1 MKGQESKSEQGKEHS
16 LDIRKRKASKGIKEN
31 QRDGDPSV
39 RKDYHVYELNIR
51 EKAVYL
57 VGYILAAS
65 LVSFLFYH
73 SLFPAV
79 IAIPFAGKFLKGQ
92 QKRLAEKQ
100 RKQFL
105 AEFLTGIRAVSN
117 ALGAGYSIENAFEQ
131 AEKETRK
138 VYGENSMIVREF
150 SYLTSMLKVNRT
162 LEYLLEELGQRSG
175 LEDVE
180 SFAEVFAVARRSGGD
195 LNLII
200 RSTVEHISQKE
211 ETRQEIETGI
221 SSRKMEQKVMSVIPM
236 FILFYVGTAS
246 PELLEGMYG
255 NVLGIA
261 VMSGCLLV
269 YGAAF
274 RWGSRI
280 VKIEV

>member
-1 MKGQESKSEQGKEHS
+1 MKGQESKSEHGKEYS
-16 LDIRKRKASKGIKEN
+16 RDDRKRKAGKEIKEN

-39 RKDYHVYELNIR
+39 RKDYHVYQLNIR
-51 EKAVYL
+51 EKAVYFCA
-57 VGYILAAS
+57 YILAAV

-73 SLFPAV
+73 SFFPAV
-79 IAIPFAGKFLKGQ
+79 IAIPFVGKFLKGQ

-100 RKQFL
+100 RNQFL

-117 ALGAGYSIENAFEQ
+117 ALGAGCSIENAFEQ
-131 AEKETRK
+131 AEQETRK

-200 RSTVEHISQKE
+200 RSTVENISQKE
-211 ETRQEIETGI
+211 ETRQEIETGLA
-221 SSRKMEQKVMSVIPM
+221 SRKMEQKVMSMIPM
-236 FILFYVGTAS
+236 FILFYVGAAS
-246 PELLEGMYG
+246 PEFLEECMGT
-255 NVLGIA
+255 
-261 VMSGCLLV
+261 C
-269 YGAAF
+269 
-274 RWGSRI
+274 WGLQ
-280 VKIEV
+280 